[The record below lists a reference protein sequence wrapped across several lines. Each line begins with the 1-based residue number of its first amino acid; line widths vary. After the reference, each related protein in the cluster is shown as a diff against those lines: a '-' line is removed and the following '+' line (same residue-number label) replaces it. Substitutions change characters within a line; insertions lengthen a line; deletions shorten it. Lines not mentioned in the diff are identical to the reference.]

1 MRFLVLIALGSLVFG
16 CGGGTGG
23 LPMPLMLTLSALWG
37 TFENTEN
44 IPMSGN
50 VVGQNATYIC
60 DRPGAVEICVDA
72 TDGPCVKTLCTTVT
86 CPNPSGSTTRL
97 QSAK

>member
-1 MRFLVLIALGSLVFG
+1 MRFFVLIALGSLVFG

-37 TFENTEN
+37 TFENAEN
-44 IPMSGN
+44 IQMSGN

-72 TDGPCVKTLCTTVT
+72 TDGACVKTLCTTVT
-86 CPNPSGSTTRL
+86 CPNP
-97 QSAK
+97 